1 MLILFQ
7 DFSKI
12 EIIKLNIDREKH
24 LIIDSLID
32 ITAIISSL
40 NGLLSYIRETIYT
53 ICFRVVYVHID

>member
-40 NGLLSYIRETIYT
+40 NSLLSYIRETICT